1 MRKCKF
7 KVVDKSRGSCIVNVN
22 SSFYIKY
29 PPGKNVYARKDSL
42 GIMVFNTRET
52 AEAFID
58 IHSFNRYG
66 INNSKNWKIKRV
78 IPIGKGKTPE
88 YISKSAR
95 TKDIKELVN
104 LMKKNI
110 KGGNLRNNMF
120 FKLCTPIG
128 NTICYPGV
136 HVVD

>member
-7 KVVDKSRGSCIVNVN
+7 KVVDKNNGSCIVHAN

-29 PPGKNVYARKDSL
+29 PPGENVYAPKDSL
-42 GIMVFNTRET
+42 GIMVFNTKGT

-58 IHSFNRYG
+58 VHSFDG
-66 INNSKNWKIKRV
+66 FTNSNHWKIKRV

-88 YISKSAR
+88 YISRYALTS
-95 TKDIKELVN
+95 DIKELVN
-104 LMKKNI
+104 LMKQNI
-110 KGGNLRNNMF
+110 KGDKLWNNMIYRI
-120 FKLCTPIG
+120 CSPVG
-128 NTICYPGV
+128 NSMCYPGV